1 MIRVDV
7 KEYCHAC
14 MGFEADVTGPVKFEA
29 NDDHVI
35 MTDTIIQCEHRRK
48 CEAIRR
54 YLESQIKTEEA
65 VG

>member
-14 MGFEADVTGPVKFEA
+14 MGFEADVTEPVKYEA
-29 NDDHVI
+29 NGHHVI
-35 MTDTIIQCEHRRK
+35 MTDTIIQCAHRRK

-54 YLESQIKTEEA
+54 FLEAQMRSEEA